1 MLTMGPIVAG
11 LFYPADPGT
20 LKAEVHR
27 LLGEASA
34 GRSGAVRGLIVP
46 HAGYRFS
53 GPVAASAYA
62 LVEAGH
68 YERIVLVGPSH
79 FARFPGVAQPVVDT
93 WTIPLGEFPI
103 DALEVPGLERRGEP
117 FRNEHSLEVQL
128 PFLHE
133 TVGPLPIT
141 PIATGEE
148 SAEQLALVLDAAVG
162 EGTLLVV
169 STDLSH
175 YLPYE
180 AANRRDMETATAVIS
195 GHPERLGRDSAC
207 GLIGLQAALLLAQER
222 GWAVNLLDLRNSG
235 DTDGDRTRVVG
246 YGAFALEGR

>member
-1 MLTMGPIVAG
+1 MVTMGPIVAG
-11 LFYPADPGT
+11 VFYPADPGI

-27 LLGEASA
+27 LLEEASP
-34 GRSGAVRGLIVP
+34 GRFGAVRGIIVP

-53 GPVAASAYA
+53 GPVAASGYA
-62 LVEAGH
+62 LAEAGR

-79 FARFPGVAQPVVDT
+79 FVRFPGVAQPLVDT

-103 DALEVPGLERRGEP
+103 DALDVPGLERRGEP

-133 TVGPLPIT
+133 TLGPLPIT
-141 PIATGEE
+141 PIATGEV
-148 SAEQLALVLDAAVG
+148 SSEQCALVLEGAVD
-162 EGTLLVV
+162 EGTFLVV

-180 AANRRDMETATAVIS
+180 AANRRDMETATAVLS
-195 GHPERLGRDSAC
+195 GNPGLLSRDSAC
-207 GLIGLQAALLLAQER
+207 GLTGLQAALLLAQQREWVVR
-222 GWAVNLLDLRNSG
+222 LLDLRNSG

-246 YGAFALEGR
+246 YGAFVLEGR